1 MNAPHQAAW
10 RRKVFVA
17 TALTYAGYYFG
28 RKTFYVCKASLGQ
41 ALHLDA
47 AGLGWLGTA
56 FLATY
61 ALGQFAAGR
70 AGTRWGARRLVLL
83 GMAVSILCNLGMGW
97 AGSWQILAFWLLLNG
112 LAQATGWPGAV
123 ATMAHW
129 FGRAERGTV
138 MGFWST
144 GYQLGAGLATTLASY
159 VLGRAGYPAAFAAGA
174 GVLGLAMIVFFGWQR
189 NNPED
194 VGLPGVD
201 QPEEGL
207 DSGHEPWTRR
217 AIVATALLGC
227 FYFFAKF
234 IRYALWS
241 WVPFLLHGSYGL
253 SEADSGYFSTIYDW
267 ASLAGAIVAG
277 LISDRMRRGG
287 RISVCFVFTA
297 LVVVSCLA
305 MVGWGGNSL
314 PLFGL
319 CLGSIGFF
327 LSGPDTLVS
336 GAVAIEAAP
345 RGRSATGAGV
355 VNGLGS
361 VGAVLQEVVLG
372 NVLRDA
378 GVQGFVLALTFSSA
392 MALVCL
398 GIILAQPPRTS
409 VTKAC

>member
-1 MNAPHQAAW
+1 MSISW
-10 RRKVFVA
+10 RSKVFLS

-41 ALHLDA
+41 SLQLDA

-61 ALGQFAAGR
+61 ALGQFGAGG
-70 AGTRWGARRLVLL
+70 AGTRWGARRLVLV
-83 GMAVSILCNLGMGW
+83 GMALSILCNLGMGW
-97 AGSWQILAFWLLLNG
+97 AASWPILAFWLLLNG
-112 LAQATGWPGAV
+112 LAQASGWPGTV
-123 ATMAHW
+123 ATMAQW

-159 VLGRAGYPAAFAAGA
+159 MLGRAGYPAAFAAGA
-174 GVLGLAMIVFFGWQR
+174 GVLGLAMIVFFFWQR
-189 NNPED
+189 NSPRD
-194 VGLPGVD
+194 VGLPAVD
-201 QPEEGL
+201 QEESTGEN
-207 DSGHEPWTRR
+207 GGAEPWTRK
-217 AIVATALLGC
+217 AAGAVALLGC

-241 WVPFLLHGSYGL
+241 WVPFLLHDSYGL

-277 LISDRMRRGG
+277 LISDHMRRGG
-287 RISVCFVFTA
+287 RIFVCFLFTI
-297 LVVVSCLA
+297 LVVLSCLA
-305 MVGWGGNSL
+305 MVSYGGNSL
-314 PLFGL
+314 PIFGI
-319 CLGSIGFF
+319 CLGSVGFF

-345 RGRSATGAGV
+345 RGHAATGAGV
-355 VNGLGS
+355 VNGMGS

-372 NVLRDA
+372 SILRDA
-378 GVQGFVLALTFSSA
+378 GVKGFVLTLTLSSVL
-392 MALVCL
+392 ALVSL
-398 GIILAQPPRTS
+398 GVMLTPWARRR
-409 VTKAC
+409 